1 MRVVT
6 AFLLY
11 RVVIKNTK
19 IEKYLNSGIIGSDVK
34 KVIATSA
41 KKRHL
46 PSLAV
51 TAMIVI
57 AIILAGPV
65 EAVRVNVS
73 TDKPVYS
80 RDDTTVTFMIGV
92 DIERN
97 ERVPIQDLTLRINDI
112 YKVCEFAVD
121 GSNSCD
127 GITITPVDQ
136 GQESTGDLQGTGEGF
151 FTPSDDI
158 KKRDVAYGFGYGIE
172 EENKRAGKDAEML
185 YQVEWDIADVPD
197 GKYMVAIEAHAENG
211 DTSYTYVSRKR
222 LFHLNFD
229 NEKVVDGAKAS
240 IRASGGTVD
249 YVGLLTDFDR
259 ERTTL
264 NSELRSFT
272 FGAQELIDGKTFL
285 DLYAEKEDTTKI
297 KLQVDLRGNHILTE
311 FGPDRIEVDGE
322 AKVDFQ
328 KTKQGIWL
336 NTQRV
341 GAEEPVRVQKTVQIK
356 MIVEDNTVTVMSD
369 DAVIP
374 FQVTL
379 DVDQF
384 KFG

>member
-1 MRVVT
+1 
-6 AFLLY
+6 
-11 RVVIKNTK
+11 
-19 IEKYLNSGIIGSDVK
+19 
-34 KVIATSA
+34 
-41 KKRHL
+41 
-46 PSLAV
+46 
-51 TAMIVI
+51 MIVI

-197 GKYMVAIEAHAENG
+197 GKYMVAIEAH
-211 DTSYTYVSRKR
+211 
-222 LFHLNFD
+222 
-229 NEKVVDGAKAS
+229 
-240 IRASGGTVD
+240 
-249 YVGLLTDFDR
+249 
-259 ERTTL
+259 
-264 NSELRSFT
+264 
-272 FGAQELIDGKTFL
+272 
-285 DLYAEKEDTTKI
+285 
-297 KLQVDLRGNHILTE
+297 
-311 FGPDRIEVDGE
+311 
-322 AKVDFQ
+322 
-328 KTKQGIWL
+328 
-336 NTQRV
+336 
-341 GAEEPVRVQKTVQIK
+341 
-356 MIVEDNTVTVMSD
+356 
-369 DAVIP
+369 
-374 FQVTL
+374 
-379 DVDQF
+379 
-384 KFG
+384 